1 MRILITAGPT
11 REALDPVRYLS
22 NRSSG
27 KMGYALAEAAVEAGH
42 EVVLVSGPVSL
53 PRPAGAEVIAVE
65 SARQMFEAVRDRL
78 AECDAAIFAAAVADY
93 RPVSVSE
100 QKIKKTGERLVL
112 ELERT
117 EDILGSAR
125 SVFGF
130 RGVLAGFAA
139 ESEKLVEH
147 AREKLERKGCDV
159 IIANDITQPGIG
171 FDSAEN
177 AVTLCLP
184 GGRTKSLPR
193 QPKTQL
199 ARALLAELTIH
210 RLSMRSEAARRFI
223 AGHQGRL
230 TDDLV
235 RGLRAAVY
243 ASNDYHAWSE
253 GLVRM
258 GRVHGAKGVTVEH
271 YREFRVVF
279 LATLAELDAQRWAA
293 QPELAQAWAMFFDCL
308 TGHLARGL
316 VNAAAQQIAA

>member
-11 REALDPVRYLS
+11 REALDPVRYLT

-27 KMGYALAEAAVEAGH
+27 RMGYALAEAAVEAGH

-53 PRPAGAEVIAVE
+53 AKPAGVEVIAVE
-65 SARQMFEAVRDRL
+65 SARQMFEAVQKSL
-78 AECDAAIFAAAVADY
+78 AGCDAAIFAAAVADY

-100 QKIKKTGERLVL
+100 QKIKKKGERLVL

-130 RGVLAGFAA
+130 CGVLAGFAA

-171 FDSAEN
+171 FDSQEN

-184 GGRTKSLPR
+184 GDQTIQLPQQSKAALAREIIRFVTQLPR
-193 QPKTQL
+193 
-199 ARALLAELTIH
+199 
-210 RLSMRSEAARRFI
+210 
-223 AGHQGRL
+223 
-230 TDDLV
+230 V
-235 RGLRAAVY
+235 
-243 ASNDYHAWSE
+243 
-253 GLVRM
+253 
-258 GRVHGAKGVTVEH
+258 
-271 YREFRVVF
+271 
-279 LATLAELDAQRWAA
+279 
-293 QPELAQAWAMFFDCL
+293 
-308 TGHLARGL
+308 
-316 VNAAAQQIAA
+316 

>member
-11 REALDPVRYLS
+11 REALDPVRYLT

-27 KMGYALAEAAVEAGH
+27 RMGYAIAEAAVEAGH

-53 PRPAGAEVIAVE
+53 AKPAGMEVIAVE
-65 SARQMFEAVRDRL
+65 SARQMFEAVQKSL
-78 AECDAAIFAAAVADY
+78 AGCDVAIFAAAVADY
-93 RPVSVSE
+93 RPVNVSE
-100 QKIKKTGERLVL
+100 QKIKKKGERLVL

-171 FDSAEN
+171 FDSQEN

-184 GGRTKSLPR
+184 GDQTIQLPQQSKSSLAREIIRFVTQLPR
-193 QPKTQL
+193 
-199 ARALLAELTIH
+199 A
-210 RLSMRSEAARRFI
+210 
-223 AGHQGRL
+223 
-230 TDDLV
+230 
-235 RGLRAAVY
+235 
-243 ASNDYHAWSE
+243 
-253 GLVRM
+253 
-258 GRVHGAKGVTVEH
+258 
-271 YREFRVVF
+271 
-279 LATLAELDAQRWAA
+279 
-293 QPELAQAWAMFFDCL
+293 
-308 TGHLARGL
+308 
-316 VNAAAQQIAA
+316 